1 MDAQL
6 AATDKSSAAAIALQ
20 KQIFDQQR
28 ADNAPFRDA
37 QLRGLQNGET
47 LAGNNRQIIMGPDGK
62 FTAGP
67 QNRTLGGYANPSSS
81 MTTAAPVAPTGTP
94 IGAFGGNSD
103 GSMGKPNTDAMD
115 PGMTN
120 PGDMSTQLAN
130 GAQWITVMNGMGQ
143 TRRVPSD
150 QIPAGWAVLNGGVG
164 LGGGASLGT
173 VMGAK

>member
-6 AATDKSSAAAIALQ
+6 AATDNSSAAAIALQ

-67 QNRTLGGYANPSSS
+67 QNRTLGGYANPS
-81 MTTAAPVAPTGTP
+81 APVAPTGTP

-103 GSMGKPNTDAMD
+103 GGMGKPNTDAMD

-150 QIPAGWAVLNGGVG
+150 QIPAGWTQVRGVG
-164 LGGGASLGT
+164 NGNAWMGEQ
-173 VMGAK
+173 GAK